1 MSTSIEDRFVKI
13 ILQIQYVLFNRAP
26 HILGADTLVCHE
38 NLEQYLRRNAT
49 IAFQDSISANNHFK
63 EIYGNPNYLNII
75 DDEKLTVYKDSIALT
90 WEEARRFFDLLNE
103 LDRLVDSTA
112 PNNVHE
118 PLSRYVST
126 LKSFRNR
133 SFFECD
139 FEQLQREFDDCLR
152 QFGLKGLKEG
162 MTPNDKAMLTAAYE
176 KHFHG
181 LQLAFPPDSKRFQL
195 SQLAQS
201 YSRLLTHK
209 LCETKTS
216 KHPEDEDESLFKSEL
231 ENLLI
236 ELFGADNAYQ
246 RAISA
251 VNFTEHRPA
260 KSQPASID
268 RALTILKRALNDFG
282 KIVVEGDFEERNM
295 KIEIGGNVGILNTG
309 TMQTIGDLNI
319 EVNKVDLA
327 GHHQVAE
334 ALKMIAEGITNST
347 ELSTD
352 KKDEVLQQIQEL
364 ARQAS
369 LPSEKRATKGVITAL
384 LKGLATT
391 LGAAGGLA
399 TVWNTWGSTLQRFLI
414 P

>member
-1 MSTSIEDRFVKI
+1 MSTSIEDRLVKT

-26 HILGADTLVCHE
+26 HYLGADTLVFHD

-49 IAFQDSISANNHFK
+49 IAFQDSISAGNRMK
-63 EIYGNPNYLNII
+63 EIHGNPNYLNII
-75 DDEKLTVYKDSIALT
+75 DDERFTVYNDGIALT
-90 WEEARRFFDLLNE
+90 WEEACRFSDLLNE
-103 LDRLVDSTA
+103 LDTLVDSTA
-112 PNNVHE
+112 QNNVND

-126 LKSFRNR
+126 LKAFRNR

-139 FEQLQREFDDCLR
+139 FQQLQREFEDWLR
-152 QFGLKGLKEG
+152 QYGLKEG
-162 MTPNDKAMLTAAYE
+162 LTPSDEAMLTAVYE
-176 KHFHG
+176 KHFHVP
-181 LQLAFPPDSKRFQL
+181 QLAFPPDSKRFQL
-195 SQLAQS
+195 MQLAQS

-209 LCETKTS
+209 LQETKTS
-216 KHPEDEDESLFKSEL
+216 KHPEDEDESLFKNEL

-236 ELFGADNAYQ
+236 ELFGADNSYQ
-246 RAISA
+246 RELST

-260 KSQPASID
+260 KSQPVSID
-268 RALTILKRALNDFG
+268 RALTILKIALNEFG
-282 KIVVEGDFEERNM
+282 KIVVEGDFKERNM

-347 ELSTD
+347 ELSTV
-352 KKDEVLQQIQEL
+352 KKDEALQQMQEL

-384 LKGLATT
+384 LTGLATT